1 MRADSPTAGSRA
13 SGPGYPLSA
22 SPGGECRFPLS
33 FIAPRQ
39 RSFCLY
45 CPSCHRARPSRPGRI
60 LGVFWRN
67 RRPDDVA
74 ALLDSVNSND
84 HVAPDHLNRRE
95 LLAELAFGDFNL
107 APLRAR
113 ELAEAAR
120 EQIEQETW
128 TPHRGRLLGHALTGL
143 STSKTRELSAQ
154 QSSAL
159 GLRDRL
165 ASGMLLVT
173 HNLSEGKTHEPR
185 PYPRGSVRRASGFVL
200 TGKPAVIRRERRDED
215 WPPENLLIK
224 W

>member
-1 MRADSPTAGSRA
+1 MPLPAVIHCTSPAVI
-13 SGPGYPLSA
+13 
-22 SPGGECRFPLS
+22 FPLL
-33 FIAPRQ
+33 PK
-39 RSFCLY
+39 
-45 CPSCHRARPSRPGRI
+45 SCHRARPSRPGRI

-67 RRPDDVA
+67 WRPDDVA

-165 ASGMLLVT
+165 ASGM
-173 HNLSEGKTHEPR
+173 
-185 PYPRGSVRRASGFVL
+185 GFRNWQL
-200 TGKPAVIRRERRDED
+200 ARERTHVVGAATGAQRRGGERAAGRG
-215 WPPENLLIK
+215 PSYRTSL
-224 W
+224 